1 MNSAGFTGNKPHS
14 YWGLELLR
22 GDLSE
27 CVDFARADARMCPSW
42 TEGGGMQ
49 GDFVVYCASFHFR
62 YCNM

>member
-42 TEGGGMQ
+42 TEGGGMKKW
-49 GDFVVYCASFHFR
+49 GISKK
-62 YCNM
+62 

>member
-27 CVDFARADARMCPSW
+27 CVDFARADARMRPDR
-42 TEGGGMQ
+42 TEGGVLRNVSRSYVCI
-49 GDFVVYCASFHFR
+49 VVR
-62 YCNM
+62 Q